1 MSIKLQKDYFKEDN
15 MRIVVGCDHA
25 GFTIKDAVVEAI
37 KSEGHEVVDV
47 GTFSKDRVDFPD
59 FAEKAGY
66 AIING
71 EAERGVVICGSGIG
85 VNISLNKMKGIYA
98 SLVMDSYSAHQGVE
112 HDDMNVMCL
121 GGVIIGPELAKE
133 LVRSFLNAK
142 HIDLDRY
149 NNRINKFKAIEN
161 KFFK

>member
-1 MSIKLQKDYFKEDN
+1 

-37 KSEGHEVVDV
+37 KSEGHEVLDV
-47 GTFSKDRVDFPD
+47 GTYSKDRVDFPD
-59 FAEKAGY
+59 YAEKAGN

-71 EAERGVVICGSGIG
+71 EAVRGVVICGSGIG

-121 GGVIIGPELAKE
+121 GGMIIGPELAKE

-149 NNRINKFKAIEN
+149 NNRINKFKAIET

>member
-1 MSIKLQKDYFKEDN
+1 

-59 FAEKAGY
+59 FAEKAGIV
-66 AIING
+66 IING

-121 GGVIIGPELAKE
+121 GGMIIGPELAKE
-133 LVRSFLNAK
+133 LVRSFVNAK

-149 NNRINKFKAIEN
+149 NNRINKFKAIET